1 MPCTVV
7 NSQSNLQARLPQLPA
22 TLPKTQADWT
32 AFLQIVQQWGQAL
45 QQQPPVPNVI
55 PAEFQTFSVAAGP
68 AVLAALLASSCTP
81 AIDTTDTYYGGA
93 SLGVTGISS
102 GGFIAFAGNP
112 ISISAATRWFCS
124 FAILAPSGCTGSLSV
139 ATASGTIT
147 ETFVVPASASW
158 QQVWGLFDLTKFPDV
173 KATWQITFT
182 STASVAIDGMQM
194 NAVGKVLAF
203 LPKFSGTKMLTG
215 AAGYAQNLDGV
226 ADGSTY
232 WRSFATHFDGAGTR
246 RIDPSA
252 GGIAGKGSTPPIV
265 PDVGFS
271 WTTTSGQVTITWPA
285 FTIYRPDGTTTSISA
300 GAGTTITGLTNGT
313 AYTVYPYIVDGATTV
328 SFSTGAA
335 GAAGS
340 PAMAYAGGSGPGAA
354 IAYSNAH
361 IPLNGFQV
369 TPSASGGGGGGNKL
383 GCLHPSTLVETF
395 DGRILRARDVRY
407 DSLIGPS
414 GPVRVTSIHRSICS
428 DWVRVRLNNGETCTV
443 TLEHVFI
450 RPDDT
455 LVHAREMLIGEI
467 LKGRDCYVQVRSM
480 ALISEPVD
488 MVSINVEPPHLYF
501 LAGALSHNGNP
512 KP

>member
-1 MPCTVV
+1 
-7 NSQSNLQARLPQLPA
+7 
-22 TLPKTQADWT
+22 
-32 AFLQIVQQWGQAL
+32 
-45 QQQPPVPNVI
+45 
-55 PAEFQTFSVAAGP
+55 
-68 AVLAALLASSCTP
+68 
-81 AIDTTDTYYGGA
+81 
-93 SLGVTGISS
+93 
-102 GGFIAFAGNP
+102 
-112 ISISAATRWFCS
+112 
-124 FAILAPSGCTGSLSV
+124 
-139 ATASGTIT
+139 
-147 ETFVVPASASW
+147 
-158 QQVWGLFDLTKFPDV
+158 
-173 KATWQITFT
+173 
-182 STASVAIDGMQM
+182 VAIDGMQM

-226 ADGSTY
+226 PDGSTYERMPGANMDSNRRGLIDFTQAGHLSKNIDNVADGST
-232 WRSFATHFDGAGTR
+232 FARYKASGMTSGFA
-246 RIDPSA
+246 DPSK
-252 GGIAGKGSTPPIV
+252 GGVSAKGSIPPIV

-300 GAGTTITGLTNGT
+300 GSGTTITGLANGT

-328 SFSTGAA
+328 SFATGAT
-335 GAAGS
+335 GAVGT
-340 PAMAYAGGSGPGAA
+340 PAICYAGGSGPGAA

-369 TPSASGGGGGGNKL
+369 TPSAGGGGGGGNKL

-395 DGRILRARDVRY
+395 DGRILRARDLRH

-428 DWVRVRLNNGETCTV
+428 DWVRVRFNNGETCTV
-443 TLEHVFI
+443 TPEHVFI

-455 LVHAREMLIGEI
+455 LVRAGGMLIGEI

-480 ALISEPVD
+480 TLLSEPVD